1 MKLKELRKQEKKT
14 QFEIANYL
22 NMSINGYSQYETKKT
37 EPNIETL
44 CKLADYYK
52 VSLDYLV
59 GRNFVNEVGYLTDQ
73 QKQAVNLLKN
83 LNELNLIN
91 AIGYISGLLANQ
103 N

>member
-1 MKLKELRKQEKKT
+1 MRLKILRKNANKT
-14 QFEIANYL
+14 QQNIADYL
-22 NMSINGYSQYETKKT
+22 NMTAPGYNCYENEKR